1 MSLSLNEYQDR
12 TFDTALYPGA
22 NEGTLAAVV
31 YCALGLGESGEVQG
45 KVKKIIRD
53 DGAQI
58 TDDHRYAIAQ
68 ELGDNLWYLAR
79 MAKEVGFSLDEVAQ
93 MNLDKLASRRERGV
107 VGGSGDN
114 R

>member
-1 MSLSLNEYQDR
+1 MLTLNEYQDR

-22 NEGTLAAVV
+22 NEGTLDAIV

-53 DGAQI
+53 DKSEV
-58 TDDHRYAIAQ
+58 TDDHRYAIAG

-79 MAKEVGFSLDEVAQ
+79 MAKEVGFSLDEIAQ
-93 MNLDKLASRRERGV
+93 MNLEKLASRRERGV